1 MLVKYYSNADK
12 TMNKYYK
19 ILFRIIHT
27 GKQQESTK
35 ELLNGNEDIKFEL
48 NV

>member
-19 ILFRIIHT
+19 ILDQIIHT
-27 GKQQESTK
+27 GKQQCNNSVTRK
-35 ELLNGNEDIKFEL
+35 GKLGIC
-48 NV
+48 